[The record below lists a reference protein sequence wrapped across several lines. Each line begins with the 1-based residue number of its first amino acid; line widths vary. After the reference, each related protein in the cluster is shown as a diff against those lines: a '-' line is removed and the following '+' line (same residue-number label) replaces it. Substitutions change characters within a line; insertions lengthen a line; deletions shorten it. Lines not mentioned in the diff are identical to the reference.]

1 MVRDHIGVWVL
12 FDLNGTLVD
21 PAVLLD
27 PPELPIAALDEAN
40 VMAMITVIAGAQA
53 EFKPLLEAALRR
65 GLERAGRDP
74 EEAAGALERLPRM
87 PAYPEVP
94 GALAALREGGC
105 RLAVLTQSSADAG
118 ETVLRNAGLR
128 DHFVHV
134 LSAPEASA
142 FKPEDLAYHAA
153 LEALGATEA
162 WFVAGHWWDVAG
174 AAYAGLNTAWVSR
187 TDRAYPV
194 AMPAPDVRGADVQE
208 IAKAILGRV
217 AT

>member
-1 MVRDHIGVWVL
+1 MWVL

-74 EEAAGALERLPRM
+74 EEAAQALARLPEM

-94 GALAALREGGC
+94 AALGALREGGC
-105 RLAVLTQSSADAG
+105 PLAVLTQSAGDAG
-118 ETVLRNAGLR
+118 ETVLRHAR
-128 DHFVHV
+128 IREHSERV
-134 LSAPEASA
+134 LSAPESSA

-174 AAYAGLNTAWVSR
+174 AAYAGLRTAWVSR
-187 TDRAYPV
+187 TDRSYPV
-194 AMPAPDVRGADVQE
+194 AMPAPDVRGADIQE
-208 IAKAILGRV
+208 VAAAILTR
-217 AT
+217 A